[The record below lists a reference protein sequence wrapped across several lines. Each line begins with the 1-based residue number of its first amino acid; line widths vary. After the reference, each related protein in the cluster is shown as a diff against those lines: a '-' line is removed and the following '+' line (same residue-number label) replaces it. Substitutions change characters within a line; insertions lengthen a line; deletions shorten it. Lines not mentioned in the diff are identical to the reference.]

1 MEIIE
6 IGKANKRTKD
16 EEIVEKLDCISKG
29 LERICEE
36 LYDLLGE
43 EGMSNDDALIDITAN
58 IKGAEKAISQ
68 ILDGKSK
75 LSETDRE
82 LIESKS
88 DAFLKGLGLER
99 LKKIA
104 KRGEEE
110 SNDMDEDPK
119 ELFDEE
125 D

>member
-6 IGKANKRTKD
+6 IGKANKRSKD

-58 IKGAEKAISQ
+58 IKGAEKAISSDN
-68 ILDGKSK
+68 LKFGGK
-75 LSETDRE
+75 
-82 LIESKS
+82 
-88 DAFLKGLGLER
+88 
-99 LKKIA
+99 
-104 KRGEEE
+104 
-110 SNDMDEDPK
+110 
-119 ELFDEE
+119 
-125 D
+125 

>member
-58 IKGAEKAISQ
+58 IKGAEKANSK
-68 ILDGKSK
+68 ILDGKSN
-75 LSETDRE
+75 LSEANRAI
-82 LIESKS
+82 IESKS

-110 SNDMDEDPK
+110 SNDMAEEPK

>member
-58 IKGAEKAISQ
+58 IKGAEKAINK

-75 LSETDRE
+75 SSEANRE

-110 SNDMDEDPK
+110 SNDMGEEPK

>member
-58 IKGAEKAISQ
+58 IKGAEKAICK
-68 ILDGKSK
+68 ILDGKSN
-75 LSETDRE
+75 LSESDRA

-110 SNDMDEDPK
+110 LNGMDEDPK

>member
-29 LERICEE
+29 LERICDE

-58 IKGAEKAISQ
+58 IKGAEKAISK
-68 ILDGKSK
+68 ILDGKSN
-75 LSETDRE
+75 LSEADRA

-104 KRGEEE
+104 KRGEKEL
-110 SNDMDEDPK
+110 NDMDDDPK

>member
-29 LERICEE
+29 LERVCEE

-58 IKGAEKAISQ
+58 IKGAEKAISK
-68 ILDGKSK
+68 ILDGKSN
-75 LSETDRE
+75 LSESDRA

-88 DAFLKGLGLER
+88 YAFLKGLRLER

-110 SNDMDEDPK
+110 SNDMGEEPK

>member
-29 LERICEE
+29 LERVCEE

-58 IKGAEKAISQ
+58 IKGAEKAISK
-68 ILDGKSK
+68 ILDGKSN
-75 LSETDRE
+75 LSESDRA

-110 SNDMDEDPK
+110 SNDMDDDPK

>member
-6 IGKANKRTKD
+6 IGKANKRNKD

-29 LERICEE
+29 LDRICDE

-58 IKGAEKAISQ
+58 VKGAKKAICK
-68 ILDGKSK
+68 ILDGKSN
-75 LSETDRE
+75 LSESDRA

-99 LKKIA
+99 L
-104 KRGEEE
+104 EELN
-110 SNDMDEDPK
+110 SMDDDPK

>member
-29 LERICEE
+29 LERICDE

-58 IKGAEKAISQ
+58 IKGPAHALSK

-75 LSETDRE
+75 LSEADRE

-110 SNDMDEDPK
+110 SNGMDDDPK

>member
-29 LERICEE
+29 LERICDE

-58 IKGAEKAISQ
+58 IKGAEKAISK
-68 ILDGKSK
+68 ILDGKSN
-75 LSETDRE
+75 LSESDRA

>member
-6 IGKANKRTKD
+6 IGKANKRSKD
-16 EEIVEKLDCISKG
+16 DEIVEKLDCISKG
-29 LERICEE
+29 LERICDE

-58 IKGAEKAISQ
+58 VKGAQKAICK
-68 ILDGKSK
+68 ILDGKSN
-75 LSETDRE
+75 LSEANRAI
-82 LIESKS
+82 IESKS

-110 SNDMDEDPK
+110 PNDMDEDPK

>member
-58 IKGAEKAISQ
+58 IKGAEKAISK

-75 LSETDRE
+75 LPEADRE

>member
-6 IGKANKRTKD
+6 IGKANKRNKD

-29 LERICEE
+29 LERICDE

-58 IKGAEKAISQ
+58 VKGANKAICK
-68 ILDGKSK
+68 ILDGKSN
-75 LSETDRE
+75 LSEADRA

-104 KRGEEE
+104 KRGEKEL
-110 SNDMDEDPK
+110 NDMDDDPK

>member
-6 IGKANKRTKD
+6 IGKANKRNKD

-29 LERICEE
+29 LERICDE

-58 IKGAEKAISQ
+58 VKGANKAICK
-68 ILDGKSK
+68 ILDGKSN
-75 LSETDRE
+75 LSEADRA

-104 KRGEEE
+104 KRGEEGL
-110 SNDMDEDPK
+110 NDMDDDPK

>member
-29 LERICEE
+29 LERICDE

-58 IKGAEKAISQ
+58 VKGAQKAICK
-68 ILDGKSK
+68 ILDGKSN
-75 LSETDRE
+75 LSEANRAI
-82 LIESKS
+82 IESKS

>member
-29 LERICEE
+29 LERICDE

-58 IKGAEKAISQ
+58 VKGAKKAISK
-68 ILDGKSK
+68 ILDGKSN
-75 LSETDRE
+75 LSEADRA

>member
-58 IKGAEKAISQ
+58 VKGAQKAICK
-68 ILDGKSK
+68 ILDGKSN
-75 LSETDRE
+75 LSEADRA

>member
-29 LERICEE
+29 LERVCEE

-58 IKGAEKAISQ
+58 IKGAEKAISK
-68 ILDGKSK
+68 ILDGKSN
-75 LSETDRE
+75 LPEADRA

-104 KRGEEE
+104 KRGEEGL
-110 SNDMDEDPK
+110 NDMDDDPK

>member
-16 EEIVEKLDCISKG
+16 EETVEKLDCISKG
-29 LERICEE
+29 LERICDE

-58 IKGAEKAISQ
+58 VKGAQKAICK
-68 ILDGKSK
+68 ILDGKSN
-75 LSETDRE
+75 LSEANRAI
-82 LIESKS
+82 IESKS

-110 SNDMDEDPK
+110 SNDMGEEPK

>member
-6 IGKANKRTKD
+6 IGKANKRNKD

-29 LERICEE
+29 LDRICDE

-58 IKGAEKAISQ
+58 VKGAKKAICK
-68 ILDGKSK
+68 ILDGKSN
-75 LSETDRE
+75 LSESDRA

-110 SNDMDEDPK
+110 SNGMDEDPK

>member
-6 IGKANKRTKD
+6 IGKANKRSKD

-58 IKGAEKAISQ
+58 VKGAQKAICK
-68 ILDGKSK
+68 ILDGKSN
-75 LSETDRE
+75 LSEANRAI
-82 LIESKS
+82 IESKS

-110 SNDMDEDPK
+110 SNDMAEEPK

>member
-58 IKGAEKAISQ
+58 VKGAQKAICK
-68 ILDGKSK
+68 ILDGKSN
-75 LSETDRE
+75 LSEANRAI
-82 LIESKS
+82 IESKS

>member
-58 IKGAEKAISQ
+58 VKGANKAIRK
-68 ILDGKSK
+68 ILDGKSN
-75 LSETDRE
+75 LSEADRA

-110 SNDMDEDPK
+110 PNDMDEDPK

>member
-58 IKGAEKAISQ
+58 IKGAEKAISK
-68 ILDGKSK
+68 ILDGKSN
-75 LSETDRE
+75 LSEADRA

-104 KRGEEE
+104 KRGEEGL
-110 SNDMDEDPK
+110 NDMDDDPK

>member
-29 LERICEE
+29 LGRICEE

-58 IKGAEKAISQ
+58 IKGAEKAISK
-68 ILDGKSK
+68 ILDGKSN
-75 LSETDRE
+75 LSEADRA

-104 KRGEEE
+104 KRGEEGL
-110 SNDMDEDPK
+110 NDMDDDPK

>member
-58 IKGAEKAISQ
+58 IKGAEKAISE

-75 LSETDRE
+75 LSESNRA

>member
-6 IGKANKRTKD
+6 IGKANKRSKD
-16 EEIVEKLDCISKG
+16 DEIVEKLNCISKG

-58 IKGAEKAISQ
+58 IKGAEKAICK
-68 ILDGKSK
+68 ILDGKSN
-75 LSETDRE
+75 LSEADRA

-104 KRGEEE
+104 KRGEKEL
-110 SNDMDEDPK
+110 NDMDDDPK

>member
-6 IGKANKRTKD
+6 IGKANKRNKD
-16 EEIVEKLDCISKG
+16 EEIVEKLDYISKG
-29 LERICEE
+29 LERICDE

-58 IKGAEKAISQ
+58 VKGANKAICK
-68 ILDGKSK
+68 ILDGKSN
-75 LSETDRE
+75 LSEADRA

-104 KRGEEE
+104 KRGEEGL
-110 SNDMDEDPK
+110 NDMDDDPK

>member
-58 IKGAEKAISQ
+58 IKGANKAICK
-68 ILDGKSK
+68 ILDGKSN
-75 LSETDRE
+75 LSESDRE

-110 SNDMDEDPK
+110 SNGMDEDPK

>member
-29 LERICEE
+29 LERICDE

-58 IKGAEKAISQ
+58 VKGANKAIRK
-68 ILDGKSK
+68 ILDGKSN
-75 LSETDRE
+75 LSEADRA

-104 KRGEEE
+104 KRGEKEL
-110 SNDMDEDPK
+110 NDMDDDPK

>member
-29 LERICEE
+29 LERVCEE

>member
-29 LERICEE
+29 LERICDE

-58 IKGAEKAISQ
+58 VKGANKAICK
-68 ILDGKSK
+68 ILDGKSN
-75 LSETDRE
+75 LSEADRA

-88 DAFLKGLGLER
+88 DAFLKELGLER

-104 KRGEEE
+104 KRGEKEL
-110 SNDMDEDPK
+110 NDMDDDPK

>member
-29 LERICEE
+29 LERVCEE

-58 IKGAEKAISQ
+58 IKGAEKAISK
-68 ILDGKSK
+68 ILDGKSN
-75 LSETDRE
+75 LSESDRE

-110 SNDMDEDPK
+110 SNDMDEEPK

>member
-58 IKGAEKAISQ
+58 IKGAEKAISK

-75 LSETDRE
+75 LSEADRE

-99 LKKIA
+99 L
-104 KRGEEE
+104 
-110 SNDMDEDPK
+110 
-119 ELFDEE
+119 
-125 D
+125 

>member
-58 IKGAEKAISQ
+58 IKGADKAISK
-68 ILDGKSK
+68 ILDSKSN
-75 LSETDRE
+75 LSEPDRA

>member
-29 LERICEE
+29 LERICDE

-58 IKGAEKAISQ
+58 VKGANKAICK
-68 ILDGKSK
+68 ILDGKSN
-75 LSETDRE
+75 LSEADRA

-104 KRGEEE
+104 KRGEKEV
-110 SNDMDEDPK
+110 NDMDDDPK

>member
-29 LERICEE
+29 LERICDE

-58 IKGAEKAISQ
+58 VKGANKAICK
-68 ILDGKSK
+68 ILDGKSN
-75 LSETDRE
+75 LSEADRA

-88 DAFLKGLGLER
+88 DAFLKGLGLKR

-104 KRGEEE
+104 KRGEEGL
-110 SNDMDEDPK
+110 NDMDDDPK

>member
-29 LERICEE
+29 LERICDE

-58 IKGAEKAISQ
+58 VKGANKAICK
-68 ILDGKSK
+68 ILDGKSN
-75 LSETDRE
+75 LSEADRA

-104 KRGEEE
+104 KRGEKEL
-110 SNDMDEDPK
+110 NDMDDDPK

>member
-29 LERICEE
+29 LERVCEE

-58 IKGAEKAISQ
+58 IKGAEKAISK
-68 ILDGKSK
+68 ILDGKSN
-75 LSETDRE
+75 LSETNRA

-119 ELFDEE
+119 ERFDEE

>member
-58 IKGAEKAISQ
+58 VKGAQKAICK
-68 ILDGKSK
+68 ILDGKSN
-75 LSETDRE
+75 LSEANRAI
-82 LIESKS
+82 IESKS
-88 DAFLKGLGLER
+88 DAFLKGLGLEQ